1 MTEAEHVS
9 ESEVSGNRADIPAAV
24 RRRLDIDDGDHLR
37 WVYSEDGELRVEVV
51 HREEGTF
58 EEFEGYDGPE
68 TDAVDDHDGFGL
80 ESRTVSNEGPE

>member
-9 ESEVSGNRADIPAAV
+9 ESEVSGSQANIPAAV

-58 EEFEGYDGPE
+58 EEFEGYDGAE
-68 TDAVDDHDGFGL
+68 TDVVEDHDGFGL
-80 ESRTVSNEGPE
+80 ENPTTPNESAE